1 MSNWDDHRLFLCV
14 ARAQGLAAAVGESG
28 LSAPSLSRR
37 LRHFEETVGQQLF
50 IRQRDGY
57 QLTLAGQ
64 ELVALLEPIEQKFQ
78 NIDQWKNARDNQALV
93 KIACGGWTAMHLAS
107 HIPAALLQKHK
118 ITLSIASG
126 IAAVDLSRRE
136 AHLAIRNKRPDHPSL
151 IAQRLG
157 QVEFAIYGSASYVQD
172 RPEAWTDRRFS
183 ECAWVV
189 MDVAVTPSP
198 SALWLSHQLQC
209 VPQIVTSDAQ
219 ALRTAVQAGLGLCI
233 LPSFIGDQT
242 SELVKL
248 SDPVS
253 ALTHSQWLIRHK
265 DDLHI
270 SAIQKVASVIQNI

>member
-1 MSNWDDHRLFLCV
+1 VNNWDDHRLFLCV

-37 LRHFEETVGQQLF
+37 LRNFEETVGQQLF

-64 ELVALLEPIEQKFQ
+64 ELVALLEPIEQTFQ
-78 NIDQWKNARDNQALV
+78 NIDQWKTSQDNQALV
-93 KIACGGWTAMHLAS
+93 KVACGGWTAMHLAAR
-107 HIPAALLQKHK
+107 IPAELLEKHK
-118 ITLSIASG
+118 VTLSIASG

-157 QVEFAIYGSASYVQD
+157 QVEFAIYGSEAYVQGK
-172 RPEAWTDRRFS
+172 PEAWTDRRFAD
-183 ECAWVV
+183 CAWIV
-189 MDVAVTPSP
+189 MDAASTPGP
-198 SALWLSHQLQC
+198 STLWLSRQLRC
-209 VPQIVTSDAQ
+209 APRIVTTDAQ
-219 ALRTAVQAGLGLCI
+219 ALNAAVRAGLGLCI
-233 LPSFIGDQT
+233 LPSFIGDT
-242 SELVKL
+242 TGELVKL

-253 ALTHSQWLIRHK
+253 GLTHSQWLIRHK

-270 SAIQKVASVIQNI
+270 SAIQKVAKAIQSL